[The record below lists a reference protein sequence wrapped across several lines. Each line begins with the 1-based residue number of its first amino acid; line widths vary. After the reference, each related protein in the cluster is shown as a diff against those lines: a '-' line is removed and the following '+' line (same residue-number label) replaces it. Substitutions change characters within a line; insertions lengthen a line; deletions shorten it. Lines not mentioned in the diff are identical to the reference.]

1 MKLSTIKTPKAQYRA
16 VVLGTIRNTKVI
28 VGTSQ
33 DVIAVQVPEAGTTVE
48 PVAELNPE
56 LIPEYNEAILN
67 SYLDLGAK
75 QLLLDTYDLDL
86 STPIGVVE
94 EIEPPLESASWSHV
108 PMSQWAKEQGG
119 QVYVRVVSGF
129 YLVITVAS

>member
-1 MKLSTIKTPKAQYRA
+1 MKLSTIKTPKAQYLA

-28 VGTSQ
+28 VGMSQ
-33 DVIAVQVPEAGTTVE
+33 DVIATQVPEAGTTIE
-48 PVAELNPE
+48 PEEELNLE
-56 LIPEYNEAILN
+56 LIPEYNDAILN

-86 STPIGVVE
+86 SVPIGVVE
-94 EIEPPLESASWSHV
+94 EIDLPVESASWTHV
-108 PMSQWAKEQGG
+108 PLAKWAREQDG

>member
-33 DVIAVQVPEAGTTVE
+33 DVIAVQVPTAGTSVE
-48 PVAELNPE
+48 PVEELSPC
-56 LIPEYNEAILN
+56 LIPEYNGAILN

-75 QLLLDTYDLDL
+75 QLLLDTYPLDL
-86 STPIGVVE
+86 SVPIGVVE
-94 EIEPPLESASWSHV
+94 EIDPPLESPSWSHV
-108 PMSQWAKEQGG
+108 PLHQWAREQDG

-129 YLVITVAS
+129 YLVITLAS

>member
-16 VVLGTIRNTKVI
+16 IVLGTIRNTKVI

-33 DVIAVQVPEAGTTVE
+33 DVIATQIPEAGTTIE
-48 PVAELNPE
+48 PEEELSLE
-56 LIPEYNEAILN
+56 LIPEYNDAILN

-86 STPIGVVE
+86 SVPIGVVE
-94 EIEPPLESASWSHV
+94 EIDLPVESASWTHV
-108 PMSQWAKEQGG
+108 PLNKWAREQGG
-119 QVYVRVVSGF
+119 KVYVRVVSGF

>member
-1 MKLSTIKTPKAQYRA
+1 MKLSTIKTPKAQYLA

-33 DVIAVQVPEAGTTVE
+33 DVIAVQVPEAGTTIE
-48 PVAELNPE
+48 PEEELSLE

-75 QLLLDTYDLDL
+75 QLLLDTYPLDL
-86 STPIGVVE
+86 SVPIGVVE
-94 EIEPPLESASWSHV
+94 EIDLPVESASWSHV
-108 PMSQWAKEQGG
+108 PMSQWAREQNG

-129 YLVITVAS
+129 YLVITVTS